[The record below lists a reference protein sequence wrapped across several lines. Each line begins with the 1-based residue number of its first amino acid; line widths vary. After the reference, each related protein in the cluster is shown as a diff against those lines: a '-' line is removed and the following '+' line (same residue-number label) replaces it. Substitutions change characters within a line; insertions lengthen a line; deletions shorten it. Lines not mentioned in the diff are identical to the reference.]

1 MRILCRKMVKR
12 LARLGRKL
20 PRFKYDLDMAV
31 VEEAGSSFPAG
42 QGIADCLCK
51 LGLLADQDELGTQWS
66 PSSCPGGQQAAS
78 RQRPMA
84 SDSIAQG
91 PAMRL
96 SASLAISAGP
106 ADSDFVEAA
115 GTWDK

>member
-1 MRILCRKMVKR
+1 MVKR

-20 PRFKYDLDMAV
+20 ARFKYDLDMAV

-51 LGLLADQDELGTQWS
+51 LGSWLIRTSLARNGRPAPVLADSKPLLGS
-66 PSSCPGGQQAAS
+66 A
-78 RQRPMA
+78 PMA

-115 GTWDK
+115 